1 MTQGS
6 QKAQEIKIIKNRDYI
21 KNLIQNLIIKY
32 FMFRQYIFIRVQ
44 NPLNKSKNLHKPIKK
59 SKNKRKI
66 IKILNK
72 LRKKSQIKLKKN
84 NKIILN

>member
-32 FMFRQYIFIRVQ
+32 FMFRQYIFIRG
-44 NPLNKSKNLHKPIKK
+44 LES
-59 SKNKRKI
+59 
-66 IKILNK
+66 
-72 LRKKSQIKLKKN
+72 LK
-84 NKIILN
+84 